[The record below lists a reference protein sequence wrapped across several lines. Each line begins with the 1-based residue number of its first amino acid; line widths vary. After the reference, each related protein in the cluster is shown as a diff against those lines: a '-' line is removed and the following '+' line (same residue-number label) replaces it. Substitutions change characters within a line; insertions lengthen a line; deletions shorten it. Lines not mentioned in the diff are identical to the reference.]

1 MLKTVS
7 ISVKN
12 VISTQKQTNKTEMQ
26 TNISILHAQMWRLCH
41 LQQLTVLVCSVCFA
55 TLQLVWDVPLHYY
68 CLKTTHWHVLFLHS
82 HYTLQ
87 ILIGDSKVTSKLA
100 KIIHLFLILWWCLI
114 SYFRT
119 LQLVR
124 VVDLFFKLDYFLKTT
139 HSHGLIFHSNITLE
153 ILISES

>member
-1 MLKTVS
+1 MRQKCRQTFQSFMLKCGACVIYNSLPRWCVVCALPLCNSFETS
-7 ISVKN
+7 RCILN
-12 VISTQKQTNKTEMQ
+12 VWK
-26 TNISILHAQMWRLCH
+26 
-41 LQQLTVLVCSVCFA
+41 QLTRTF
-55 TLQLVWDVPLHYY
+55 Y
-68 CLKTTHWHVLFLHS
+68 FFHS
-82 HYTLQ
+82 HNTLQ

-114 SYFRT
+114 FYFRT
-119 LQLVR
+119 LQSVR

>member
-1 MLKTVS
+1 MTIYYVFFYKKRKTFCRGHTLIGFDYSDVMR
-7 ISVKN
+7 IKDARMMFAWAAICN
-12 VISTQKQTNKTEMQ
+12 VT
-26 TNISILHAQMWRLCH
+26 LH
-41 LQQLTVLVCSVCFA
+41 S
-55 TLQLVWDVPLHYY
+55 Y
-68 CLKTTHWHVLFLHS
+68 CLKTTHSHVLFFHS
-82 HYTLQ
+82 HNTLQ

-100 KIIHLFLILWWCLI
+100 KINHLFLILWWCLI

-153 ILISES
+153 ILIIES

>member
-1 MLKTVS
+1 MFWYFS
-7 ISVKN
+7 ICL
-12 VISTQKQTNKTEMQ
+12 QREAEYWRCYRFRQ
-26 TNISILHAQMWRLCH
+26 LWRHAHKRCAGD
-41 LQQLTVLVCSVCFA
+41 VCLLRHFCMFI
-55 TLQLVWDVPLHYY
+55 
-68 CLKTTHWHVLFLHS
+68 CLKTTHSHVLFFHLHN
-82 HYTLQ
+82 TLQ

-100 KIIHLFLILWWCLI
+100 KINHLFLILWWCLI

-153 ILISES
+153 ILIIES

>member
-1 MLKTVS
+1 
-7 ISVKN
+7 
-12 VISTQKQTNKTEMQ
+12 
-26 TNISILHAQMWRLCH
+26 MWRLCH
-41 LQQLTVLVCSVCFA
+41 LKQLTALVCSVCFA
-55 TLQLVWDVPLHYY
+55 TLQLVWDVTLHSY
-68 CLKTTHWHVLFLHS
+68 CLKTTHSHVLFFHS

-139 HSHGLIFHSNITLE
+139 HSHGLIFHYKYYPRDSNKWKLKWLVNLRKEFIFSYSKM
-153 ILISES
+153 IF